1 MSGKTRILI
10 VDDHTIVRIGLTAL
24 LGAETDFEVVGEAK
38 NGLEAVKS
46 AKSLHPDVIVMDLVM
61 PKKNGI
67 DATAEILEALPTTKV
82 LVLTSFG
89 TSDGIA
95 HALQVGAVGAVMKTA
110 DDGAL
115 VSAIRKVMR
124 GERVISPEIKR
135 MLNEDPPVPELS
147 TRQREIL
154 AAITSGRSNKEIASD
169 LGIRKDSVEDYLRT
183 LFSKLGAANRTEA
196 VAIALRKHLLKGQ
209 NYQFPLWL
217 DT

>member
-1 MSGKTRILI
+1 MNKTRILI
-10 VDDHTIVRIGLTAL
+10 VDDHTIVRIGLSAL
-24 LGAETDFEVVGEAK
+24 LGAEKDFEVVGEAK
-38 NGLEAVKS
+38 NGVQAVSEAVK
-46 AKSLHPDVIVMDLVM
+46 LQPDIVVMDLVM

-67 DATAEILEALPTTKV
+67 DATVEIRERLPSAKI

-95 HALQVGAVGAVMKTA
+95 KALQAGAVGAVMKTA

-115 VSAIRKVMR
+115 VAAIRKVMN

-147 TRQREIL
+147 SRQREIL
-154 AAITSGRSNKEIASD
+154 GAITAGRTNKEIASA

-196 VAIALRKHLLKGQ
+196 VAIALRKHLLKI
-209 NYQFPLWL
+209 
-217 DT
+217 

>member
-196 VAIALRKHLLKGQ
+196 VAIALRKHLLKI
-209 NYQFPLWL
+209 
-217 DT
+217 

>member
-1 MSGKTRILI
+1 MNGKIKILI
-10 VDDHTIVRIGLTAL
+10 ADDHTIVRIGLTAL

-183 LFSKLGAANRTEA
+183 LFSKLGASNRAEA
-196 VAIALRKHLLKGQ
+196 VAIALRKHLLKI
-209 NYQFPLWL
+209 
-217 DT
+217 

>member
-1 MSGKTRILI
+1 MSTIRILI
-10 VDDHTIVRIGLTAL
+10 ADDHTIVRIGLTAL
-24 LGAETDFEVVGEAK
+24 LGAEKDFEVVGEAK

-46 AKSLHPDVIVMDLVM
+46 AKALRPDVIVMDLVM

-67 DATAEILEALPTTKV
+67 DATAEILEALPTAKV

-95 HALQVGAVGAVMKTA
+95 RALQAGAAGAIMKTA

-115 VSAIRKVMR
+115 VTAIRKVMR
-124 GERVISPEIKR
+124 GERVISPEIRR
-135 MLNEDPPVPELS
+135 MLDEDPPVPELS
-147 TRQREIL
+147 ARQREIL
-154 AAITSGRSNKEIASD
+154 VAITAGRSNKEIATS

-196 VAIALRKHLLKGQ
+196 VAIALRKHLLKI
-209 NYQFPLWL
+209 
-217 DT
+217 

>member
-1 MSGKTRILI
+1 MAAGCQVSIAGICVIDIESWRPNAIFPRIK
-10 VDDHTIVRIGLTAL
+10 G
-24 LGAETDFEVVGEAK
+24 FF
-38 NGLEAVKS
+38 
-46 AKSLHPDVIVMDLVM
+46 
-61 PKKNGI
+61 
-67 DATAEILEALPTTKV
+67 
-82 LVLTSFG
+82 VLTSFG

-135 MLNEDPPVPELS
+135 MLNEDPPIPELS

-169 LGIRKDSVEDYLRT
+169 LGIRKDSEEDYLRT
-183 LFSKLGAANRTEA
+183 LFSKLGASNRTEA
-196 VAIALRKHLLKGQ
+196 VAIALRKHLLKI
-209 NYQFPLWL
+209 
-217 DT
+217 

>member
-46 AKSLHPDVIVMDLVM
+46 AKALHPDVIVMDLVM

-67 DATAEILEALPTTKV
+67 DATAEILEAMPTTKI

-124 GERVISPEIKR
+124 GERVISPEIRR

-183 LFSKLGAANRTEA
+183 LFTKLGAANRTEA
-196 VAIALRKHLLKGQ
+196 GAIARRKHLLKI
-209 NYQFPLWL
+209 
-217 DT
+217 

>member
-1 MSGKTRILI
+1 MNGKIKILI
-10 VDDHTIVRIGLTAL
+10 ADDHTIVRIGLMAL
-24 LGAETDFEVVGEAK
+24 LTAEKDFEIVGGAK

-46 AKSLHPDVIVMDLVM
+46 AKALHPDIIVMDLVM

-67 DATAEILEALPTTKV
+67 DATAEILDALPTTKI
-82 LVLTSFG
+82 LILTSFG

-95 HALQVGAVGAVMKTA
+95 RALQVGAVGAVMKTA

-124 GERVISPEIKR
+124 GERVLTPEIKR

-147 TRQREIL
+147 VRQREIL

-196 VAIALRKHLLKGQ
+196 VAIALRKHLLKI
-209 NYQFPLWL
+209 
-217 DT
+217 

>member
-1 MSGKTRILI
+1 MSSKTRILI

-24 LGAETDFEVVGEAK
+24 LGAEKDFEVVGEAK

-46 AKSLHPDVIVMDLVM
+46 AKALHPDVIVMDLVM
-61 PKKNGI
+61 PKKSGI
-67 DATAEILEALPTTKV
+67 DATAEILEALPTTKI

-95 HALQVGAVGAVMKTA
+95 HALQAGAVGAVMKTA

-115 VSAIRKVMR
+115 VAAIRRVMR

-135 MLNEDPPVPELS
+135 MLSEDPPVPELS
-147 TRQREIL
+147 TRQKEIL
-154 AAITSGRSNKEIASD
+154 AAITTGRSNKEIASD

-183 LFSKLGAANRTEA
+183 LFTKLGAANRTEA
-196 VAIALRKHLLKGQ
+196 VAIALRKHLLKI
-209 NYQFPLWL
+209 
-217 DT
+217 